1 MVPVATRRLIRLA
14 EPDIDDAD
22 LGAVAE
28 VLRSGWLVQ
37 GPRVAAFE
45 QAVAQRTGCRHAVAV
60 ANGTAAL
67 HLSLLALDVGPGDL
81 VAVATYS
88 WPATA
93 NVIALVGATPIFVDI
108 DPLLWAMD
116 PAALERAFKVH
127 PSIKAVMPVHAF
139 GAMAPMPALAAVA
152 ERHGAPIVED
162 AACAI
167 GATLDGRAAGSWGRL
182 GCFSFHP
189 RKTVTTGE
197 GGMVTTDDAGLAH
210 RLRVLRN
217 HGQDPENATPE
228 FVAPGFNLRLTE
240 FQGALGATQVAKLDR
255 LLARRRAVALRYA
268 AAMPALGLTPQG
280 TLGVEAHS
288 RQAYVALL
296 PARVAPRRAAII
308 ARLRDEGVEAQIGT
322 HHQPLTTWFREAGKH
337 VAGEFPVTDDVAA
350 RALAL
355 PMHAGL
361 SDDDVTFVV
370 DRVKSVLSV
379 EGI

>member
-1 MVPVATRRLIRLA
+1 VVPVATGRLIRLA

-37 GPRVAAFE
+37 GPRVASFE
-45 QAVAQRTGCRHAVAV
+45 QAVTGRTGSRHAVAV

-67 HLSLLALDVGPGDL
+67 HLALLALDIGPGDL

-93 NVIALVGATPIFVDI
+93 NVIALVGATPVFVDI

-116 PAALERAFKVH
+116 PAALARAFSAH
-127 PSIKAVMPVHAF
+127 PGIKAVMPVHAF
-139 GAMAPMPALAAVA
+139 GAMAPMPALRAIADG
-152 ERHGAPIVED
+152 HGIPIVED

-167 GATLDGRAAGSWGRL
+167 GAVLEGRAAGSWGRL

-197 GGMVTTDDAGLAH
+197 GGMVTTDDDTLAR
-210 RLRVLRN
+210 RLRILRN
-217 HGQDPENATPE
+217 HGLDPQSTTPE

-240 FQGALGATQVAKLDR
+240 FQGALGVTQLAKLDR
-255 LLARRRAVALRYA
+255 LLDRRREVARGYAEALRGS
-268 AAMPALGLTPQG
+268 GLVTQSSLAPD
-280 TLGVEAHS
+280 AHS
-288 RQAYVALL
+288 WQAHVSLL
-296 PARVAPRRAAII
+296 PSRLAGERAAII
-308 ARLRDEGVEAQIGT
+308 AELRAAGVEAQIGT
-322 HHQPLTTWFREAGKH
+322 HHQPLTKYFRESGRH
-337 VAGEFPVTDDVAA
+337 RVGEFPVTDDIAA

-361 SDDDVTFVV
+361 SADDVTFVAEQV
-370 DRVKSVLSV
+370 KRVLQRR
-379 EGI
+379 EG

>member
-1 MVPVATRRLIRLA
+1 VVPVATGRLIRLA

-45 QAVAQRTGCRHAVAV
+45 KAVADRTGSRHAVAV

-67 HLSLLALDVGPGDL
+67 HLSLLALDIGPGDL

-93 NVIALVGATPIFVDI
+93 NVIALVGATPVFVDI
-108 DPLLWAMD
+108 DPSLWAMD
-116 PAALERAFKVH
+116 PAALERACKTH
-127 PSIKAVMPVHAF
+127 PAIKGVMPVHPF
-139 GAMAPMPALAAVA
+139 GAMAPMAALREAAD
-152 ERHGAPIVED
+152 RHRVPIIED

-167 GATLDGRAAGSWGRL
+167 GAVHDGRSAGSWGRL

-197 GGMVTTDDAGLAH
+197 GGMVTTDDAGLAR

-217 HGQDPENATPE
+217 HGQDPESPAPE

-240 FQGALGATQVAKLDR
+240 FQGALGVTQVAKLDR
-255 LLARRRAVALRYA
+255 LLARRRAVAVLYDRQV
-268 AAMPALGLTPQG
+268 PALGLTPQG
-280 TLGVEAHS
+280 TLSAEAHS
-288 RQAYVALL
+288 RQAYVVLL
-296 PARVAPRRAAII
+296 PAPLAPKRAAII
-308 ARLRDEGVEAQIGT
+308 ARLREEGIEAQIGT
-322 HHQPLTTWFREAGKH
+322 HHQPLTKWFREAGHH
-337 VAGEFPVTDDVAA
+337 VAGQFPVTDDVAA

-361 SDDDVTFVV
+361 SDDDIAFVV
-370 DRVKSVLSV
+370 DRVKSVLA
-379 EGI
+379 EAGK